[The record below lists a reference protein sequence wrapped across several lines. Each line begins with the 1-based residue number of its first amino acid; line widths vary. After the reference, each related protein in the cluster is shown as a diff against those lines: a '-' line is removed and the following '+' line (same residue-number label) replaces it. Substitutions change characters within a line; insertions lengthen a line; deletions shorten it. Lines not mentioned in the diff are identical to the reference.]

1 MTAGQ
6 YDPNP
11 LRHITS
17 GLTGTLQGRLYLA
30 TYHPRRRA
38 FGGRNPWLPELGRYA
53 SAALALVCAAAG
65 CMHRAP
71 PQITTVVFDG
81 QSREIS
87 GATSCVRQPDGDLL
101 ILANGNDHGRVRVL
115 LDRGN
120 RLSVL
125 KVSLHVGDWSG
136 YSEEPAEM
144 WATQSD
150 GVYTI
155 NGRMPPAKGELAA
168 HQFQITTKCPYESP
182 ASQPQPGIADRGA
195 P

>member
-1 MTAGQ
+1 MMTDRRTVTPAGWA
-6 YDPNP
+6 
-11 LRHITS
+11 
-17 GLTGTLQGRLYLA
+17 LTGVAVVLLCT
-30 TYHPRRRA
+30 
-38 FGGRNPWLPELGRYA
+38 
-53 SAALALVCAAAG
+53 AAG
-65 CMHRAP
+65 CVPRGP
-71 PQITTVVFDG
+71 TQITTVVFDG
-81 QSREIS
+81 QTRSIT
-87 GATSCVRQPDGDLL
+87 GATSCVTQPDGDLL

-136 YSEEPAEM
+136 YSAEPAEM
-144 WATQSD
+144 WASQSD

-168 HQFQITTKCPYESP
+168 HQFQITIRCLSETRGI
-182 ASQPQPGIADRGA
+182 QPQPGIADQGG